1 MFGRLDLCK
10 SACDILIADQCAEE
24 KQISLEEDRIK
35 NCHSASPLSDK
46 AARQAQSCGLEREHK
61 RDREKVKGKR
71 KIIWRKN
78 AMHPWARKTG
88 PLLVNSKS

>member
-35 NCHSASPLSDK
+35 NCHSASPLLAI
-46 AARQAQSCGLEREHK
+46 AAWQALSCGLER
-61 RDREKVKGKR
+61 DRGSEKERKR
-71 KIIWRKN
+71 KGEENLEKR
-78 AMHPWARKTG
+78 M
-88 PLLVNSKS
+88 